1 MSEMNVVTKEIAND
15 FNQFK
20 FKICNITKILHQNFN
35 KEFMNDNFDD
45 QELIEEQ
52 IDILLFGYE
61 SIKQKLRKARIM
73 KINAENGENMKKQ

>member
-1 MSEMNVVTKEIAND
+1 MSELSSVTKEIAND

-20 FKICNITKILHQNFN
+20 FKICNITKMLHQNFN

-61 SIKQKLRKARIM
+61 SIKQKLRKVRIM
-73 KINAENGENMKKQ
+73 KINAENAKKQ